1 MNKEPRIWGVGVGPG
16 DPELLTLKGLKLI
29 QAADVLA
36 YPAPEEGESF
46 ARQIVKGHLPG
57 GQREIAIRMP
67 LGNGAFPKAEIYDR
81 AAETLLA
88 EAKAGRRVVV
98 LCEGDPFFYG
108 SFSYLHARLAGR
120 AAVSVVPGISSLT
133 ACAAVAGGALAL
145 GNQVLAVI
153 PGPLPEAD
161 IAARLREGGAAA
173 IVKVGRH
180 LAKIR
185 RVIRAANLEA
195 QAYYVEH
202 ATLDSQRVL
211 PLAEMD
217 EASAPYFSMVL
228 VRGVA

>member
-1 MNKEPRIWGVGVGPG
+1 MSEQPRIWGVGVGPG
-16 DPELLTLKGLKLI
+16 DPELLTLKALKLI

-36 YPAPEEGESF
+36 YPAPEKGESF
-46 ARQIVKGHLPG
+46 ARQIVAGHLPG
-57 GQREIAIRMP
+57 GQREIAIRMA
-67 LGNGAFPKAEIYDR
+67 LGDGAFPKAEIYDR

-108 SFSYLHARLAGR
+108 SFAHLYARMAGR

-153 PGPLPEAD
+153 PGPLPESE
-161 IAARLREGGAAA
+161 IAARLRQASAAA

-185 RVIRAANLEA
+185 RVLRAAGLEA
-195 QAYYVEH
+195 QAHYVEH
-202 ATLDSQRVL
+202 ATLASERVL

-217 EASAPYFSMVL
+217 EESAPYFSMIL
-228 VRGVA
+228 VRGIG